1 MTTKRHTALVNC
13 PGSENNTIIRVPVTE
28 AGGDPSRSRGA
39 APMAMADLII
49 EQFKAET
56 AALDLDGDTGAID
69 RACQVVD
76 GGRRWAQGEKKTTLT
91 HDAGGRRRRTSSPQ
105 KGS

>member
-1 MTTKRHTALVNC
+1 
-13 PGSENNTIIRVPVTE
+13 
-28 AGGDPSRSRGA
+28 
-39 APMAMADLII
+39 MAMAGLII

-69 RACQVVD
+69 HADCACQVMD